1 MSTLLLV
8 RHAQASLFT
17 DDYDRLSDLGFS
29 QAEALATFWL
39 DRGVR
44 PDAVYSGSMTRQ
56 RQTADKVGEVF
67 AESNEPWPALTE
79 MAGLNEYPAEE
90 LTRSLVPELRRNDAS
105 FDKLVADLE
114 SSKEYTDR
122 YRSLHRLLS
131 AVVSS
136 WILDDHGGA
145 DVPVSWKSFSEGV
158 RAALRELT
166 SNTRSGRTIAVFTSG
181 GPIAISVQTVL
192 QAPDIKAADL
202 NWRVHNCS
210 VTRYTFSGERISLD
224 AFNDVAHLPTD
235 MHTYR

>member
-29 QAEALATFWL
+29 QAEALASFWL

-56 RQTADKVGEVF
+56 RQTAERVGKVF
-67 AESNEPWPALTE
+67 AESNEQWPALTE

-114 SSKEYTDR
+114 SSEEYTAR

-136 WILDDHGGA
+136 WILDDHSDA
-145 DVPVSWKSFSEGV
+145 DLPVSWKSFSEGV
-158 RAALRELT
+158 RAALRHVT
-166 SNTRSGRTIAVFTSG
+166 SNSESGGTIAVFTSG

-224 AFNDVAHLPTD
+224 AFNDVAHLPTE